1 MIKPGHLGYYTLTME
16 PAGPFWKLFR
26 RSPQKLLDDW
36 DPEPEAPVRGP
47 LFPNSILRA
56 LLVVFGLSAMLSVD
70 WFGLLLLNS
79 EGVILSIGPLNALR
93 VTAFLMAGIAIP
105 SVLLMIHYR
114 RIYSY
119 VSEEN
124 VFFAITFSLSFMLGT
139 PCALAALFG

>member
-1 MIKPGHLGYYTLTME
+1 ME

>member
-1 MIKPGHLGYYTLTME
+1 ME
-16 PAGPFWKLFR
+16 PAGPFWKLFHR
-26 RSPQKLLDDW
+26 PPKKLLDDW
-36 DPEPEAPVRGP
+36 DPEPDAPVRGP

>member
-1 MIKPGHLGYYTLTME
+1 ME

-26 RSPQKLLDDW
+26 RPPKTLLEDW
-36 DPEPEAPVRGP
+36 DPVLDTPVRGP
-47 LFPNSILRA
+47 LFPRSIFRA
-56 LLVVFGLSAMLSVD
+56 LLVVFGLSAMLTMD

-93 VTAFLMAGIAIP
+93 VTAVLMAGTALP

-119 VSEEN
+119 ISDEN
-124 VFFAITFSLSFMLGT
+124 VFFAITFSLSFMLGF
-139 PCALAALFG
+139 PCWLVTIFG